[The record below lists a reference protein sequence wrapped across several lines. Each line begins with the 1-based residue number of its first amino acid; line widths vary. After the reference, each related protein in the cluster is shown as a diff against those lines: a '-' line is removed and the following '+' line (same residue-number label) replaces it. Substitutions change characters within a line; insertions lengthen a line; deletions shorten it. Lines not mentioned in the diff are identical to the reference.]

1 MSHPQLRELA
11 ISSFTFSGMQ
21 MCLGSY
27 LVVALTARAGFS
39 ITAAGAALSVAM
51 IGGVIGRLAWGV
63 VADWWF
69 SPRSLLGFLGVTMS
83 AAAFFMA
90 AVSTQWPVVAIYLL
104 AFVFGAS
111 AVGWNGVYLAEVA
124 RIAPTGRAGAATGAS
139 LAMTYSGVVVLP
151 LLFWVVQMS
160 TESYGTAFVSIGV
173 LSLFRGLLFY
183 RSR

>member
-1 MSHPQLRELA
+1 
-11 ISSFTFSGMQ
+11 
-21 MCLGSY
+21 
-27 LVVALTARAGFS
+27 
-39 ITAAGAALSVAM
+39 
-51 IGGVIGRLAWGV
+51 
-63 VADWWF
+63 F

-90 AVSTQWPVVAIYLL
+90 TVSTQWPVVAIYLL

-111 AVGWNGVYLAEVA
+111 AVGWNGVYLAEIA

-139 LAMTYSGVVVLP
+139 LAITYSGVVVLP

-160 TESYGTAFVSIGV
+160 TESYGTAFVSVGV
-173 LSLFRGLLFY
+173 LSLFRGLLFF